1 MTTTLDFLMNRTS
14 AILIVFI
21 VAAAIA
27 GFVTNSPTRRAALG
41 IAGVLGA
48 FLIAISTRSLIE
60 WMTSALEHPS
70 LPGLIVLI
78 VLAIATLNNQRL
90 AASAEFRFGTL
101 MLALAG
107 FALYPAAVGFLN
119 YDTYVLGYSGYLL
132 PIAIAIV
139 LGYAIFRSYFIT
151 ALTLNAAIVAFL
163 IGAGH
168 SRNLWDYVVD
178 PVAWIIAT
186 GMWIALAVQLLAAR
200 FRPAKALAQV

>member
-1 MTTTLDFLMNRTS
+1 MTTTLDFLMNRMS
-14 AILIVFI
+14 AMLIVFI
-21 VAAAIA
+21 VSAAVA
-27 GFVTNSPTRRAALG
+27 GVVAKSPTRRAAFG

-48 FLIAISTRSLIE
+48 FLIAVSTRSLIE
-60 WMTSALEHPS
+60 WMTSAVERPS
-70 LPGLIVLI
+70 LPGLVVLV
-78 VLAIATLNNQRL
+78 VLVIATLNNQRL

-119 YDTYVLGYSGYLL
+119 TDTYVLGYSGYLL

-139 LGYAIFRSYFIT
+139 LGTAILRGYFIT
-151 ALTLNAAIVAFL
+151 ALTLNAAIIAFL
-163 IGAGH
+163 AGAGQ

-186 GMWIALAVQLLAAR
+186 GMWIVLAMQFLAAR
-200 FRPAKALAQV
+200 FRPAKALAQA